1 MPEFLGFQFRTI
13 LTLYGILFHAVVVL
27 GPDHNFLLKSDST
40 YCDLWP
46 EAAAAAFKAFKG
58 DLVKICILLELGGGG
73 GGIIFTEPWFFGK
86 VKELTRLGLGNGGG
100 TGGGA

>member
-1 MPEFLGFQFRTI
+1 MHDFPGFQFRTT
-13 LTLYGILFHAVVVL
+13 LTLYGISFHAVVVL
-27 GPDHNFLLKSDST
+27 GPELDFLFKSDST

-86 VKELTRLGLGNGGG
+86 VNELTRLGLGNGGG